1 MTDRKFIVTEGRTGG
16 ELVAM
21 AQDWAKMLK
30 AEYMPRCHNRSLDAV
45 MEERGLEAVL
55 IATRTGPKLYSRLGG
70 DFAYHPGMAVLRL
83 QQLKRGERDHFVN
96 ALALE
101 PGMRVLDGTLG
112 LASDAAIASYI
123 VGEQGSV
130 IGTEA
135 SPLLHF
141 VVSRGLASYKAED
154 PDLTAALRRIQA
166 VQCSSEEYL
175 RQCLAANTGFDVIYF
190 DPMFRR
196 PVAGS
201 AAMDSLRPLA
211 YEKPLSD
218 TTVELALQLAPRV
231 VIKERNEYI
240 LREYGCQEFVGG
252 KYSKV
257 KFGIIRR

>member
-1 MTDRKFIVTEGRTGG
+1 MTERRFIVTEGRSGG
-16 ELVAM
+16 ELIDM
-21 AQDWAKMLK
+21 AQKWAQLLK
-30 AEYMPRCHNRSLDAV
+30 AEYQPRNHSKSLDAV
-45 MEERGLEAVL
+45 MEEQGLEAVL
-55 IATRTGPKLYSRLGG
+55 IATRTGPKLYSKLGG
-70 DFAYHPGMAVLRL
+70 DFSYHPGMAVLRL

-101 PGMRVLDGTLG
+101 RGMRVLDGTLG

-123 VGEQGSV
+123 VGEQGKV
-130 IGTEA
+130 VGTEA

-154 PDLTAALRRIQA
+154 PELTAALRRIKT

-175 RQCLAANTGFDVIYF
+175 RQCVEENTCFDVIYF

-218 TTVELALQLAPRV
+218 KTVELALKAAPRV

>member
-1 MTDRKFIVTEGRTGG
+1 MTERRFIVTEGRTGG
-16 ELVAM
+16 ELVAQ
-21 AQDWAKMLK
+21 AQKWAEQLD
-30 AEYMPRCHNRSLDAV
+30 AVYMPRSHSKSLDV
-45 MEERGLEAVL
+45 ILEELQLEAIL
-55 IATRTGPKLYSRLGG
+55 IATRQGPRLYSRAGE
-70 DFAYHPGMAVLRL
+70 FAYHPGMAVLRL

-96 ALALE
+96 ALALQ

-123 VGEQGSV
+123 VGEQGV
-130 IGTEA
+130 VVGTEA
-135 SPLLHF
+135 SSLLHF
-141 VVSRGLASYKAED
+141 VVSNGLKTYEAED
-154 PDLTAALRRIQA
+154 SDLTDALRRIRT

-175 RQCLAANTGFDVIYF
+175 RQCVESNTCFDVIYF

-201 AAMDSLRPLA
+201 VSMDALRPLA
-211 YEKPLSD
+211 YEHPLSI
-218 TTVELALQLAPRV
+218 TAVELALQLAPRI

-240 LREYGCQEFVGG
+240 LKEYGCQEFVGG